1 MEHMRE
7 VLRENLIIYSMATI
21 PFTITTPE
29 KALYKGDAVS
39 ITVPT
44 ENGEITVLP
53 EHIPLVTVVASGDVI
68 VHTSGGVEPFTV
80 VSGLLVVDKNKVTL
94 LADFAEHVDTRSDEH
109 IKAAEARAKEIQEH
123 LLHNEGDA
131 ALLGELEKSLVRIKS
146 HAKWKTR
153 RKAL

>member
-1 MEHMRE
+1 M
-7 VLRENLIIYSMATI
+7 TI

-29 KALYKGDAVS
+29 KELYAGDTLS

-44 ENGEITVLP
+44 ESGEITVLP
-53 EHIPLVTVVASGDVI
+53 EHIPLVSVVASGDVI
-68 VHTSGGVEPFTV
+68 VRTATTVEPFTV
-80 VSGLLVVDKNKVTL
+80 VSGLLVVDKDKVTL

-109 IKAAEARAKEIQEH
+109 IKQAEARAKEIQEH

-146 HAKWKTR
+146 HTRWQAR
-153 RKAL
+153 RKSL